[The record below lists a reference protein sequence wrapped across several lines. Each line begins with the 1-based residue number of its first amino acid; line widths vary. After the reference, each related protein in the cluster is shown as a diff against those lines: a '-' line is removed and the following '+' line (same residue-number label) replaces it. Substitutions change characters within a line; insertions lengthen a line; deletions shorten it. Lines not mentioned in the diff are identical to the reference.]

1 MIIKNSIYK
10 LHFKT
15 MNIFQKKN
23 LAAIFLILIGM
34 NGFAQD
40 DMLSLLDSV
49 GGPKIHEKTIATF
62 KGSKIVNAQSI
73 ETVKAKT
80 FDFSIS
86 HRFGNS
92 GTQNG
97 GGHALYGLDNVSDVR
112 FGFDFGITD
121 KLTIGVGRSKQ
132 KELIDGLLKYKLLS
146 QTKDNHVPISLVY

>member
-1 MIIKNSIYK
+1 
-10 LHFKT
+10 
-15 MNIFQKKN
+15 MNVFTKKN
-23 LAAIFLILIGM
+23 LTAIFLVLIGM
-34 NGFAQD
+34 NGIAQD
-40 DMLSLLDSV
+40 DMLSLLDSA
-49 GGPKIHEKTIATF
+49 GRPKTHDKTIATF
-62 KGSKIVNAQSI
+62 KGSKIINAQSI

-97 GGHALYGLDNVSDVR
+97 GGHALYGLDNISDVR

-132 KELIDGLLKYKLLS
+132 KELIDGLVKYKLLS
-146 QTKDNHVPISLVY
+146 QTTETMFRFRWFIMVT